1 MSWKVSVFAS
11 MDDLK
16 LSNAAVVG
24 VCVRNKK
31 GIPLEDGCV
40 SFRRGTVEPDGATA
54 MVDIESSSD
63 RRKPRSSP
71 WSSKILIPVSTTSSP
86 PTGNMMSRRYTDV
99 YCIRDNR
106 R

>member
-31 GIPLEDGCV
+31 GIPLENGCV

-54 MVDIESSSD
+54 MVDIESSSNRVLD
-63 RRKPRSSP
+63 QKAKKLSLVVQD
-71 WSSKILIPVSTTSSP
+71 IDTGVNHFIP
-86 PTGNMMSRRYTDV
+86 TDGEYDV
-99 YCIRDNR
+99 EEVF
-106 R
+106 

>member
-54 MVDIESSSD
+54 MVDIESSSNRVLNQKAKKLSLVVQD
-63 RRKPRSSP
+63 
-71 WSSKILIPVSTTSSP
+71 IDTGVNHFIP
-86 PTGNMMSRRYTDV
+86 TDGEYDV
-99 YCIRDNR
+99 EEVF
-106 R
+106 

>member
-31 GIPLEDGCV
+31 GIPLEAGCV

-63 RRKPRSSP
+63 RVLDQKAKKLS
-71 WSSKILIPVSTTSSP
+71 LVVQDMDTGVNHFIP
-86 PTGNMMSRRYTDV
+86 TDGEYDV
-99 YCIRDNR
+99 EEVF
-106 R
+106 

>member
-40 SFRRGTVEPDGATA
+40 SFRRGTVEPDGATD

-63 RRKPRSSP
+63 RVLDQKAKKLSLVVQDIDTGV
-71 WSSKILIPVSTTSSP
+71 KHCIP
-86 PTGNMMSRRYTDV
+86 TDGEYDVEEV
-99 YCIRDNR
+99 Y
-106 R
+106 

>member
-54 MVDIESSSD
+54 MVDIESSSNRVLGQKAKKLSLVVQD
-63 RRKPRSSP
+63 
-71 WSSKILIPVSTTSSP
+71 IDTGVNHFIP
-86 PTGNMMSRRYTDV
+86 TDGEYDVEEV
-99 YCIRDNR
+99 Y
-106 R
+106 

>member
-63 RRKPRSSP
+63 RVLKQKAKKLSLVVQD
-71 WSSKILIPVSTTSSP
+71 IDTGVNHFIP
-86 PTGNMMSRRYTDV
+86 TDGEYDV
-99 YCIRDNR
+99 EEVF
-106 R
+106 

>member
-31 GIPLEDGCV
+31 GIPLENGCV

-63 RRKPRSSP
+63 RVLDQKAKKLS
-71 WSSKILIPVSTTSSP
+71 LVVQDMDTGVNHFIP
-86 PTGNMMSRRYTDV
+86 TDGEYDVEEV
-99 YCIRDNR
+99 Y
-106 R
+106 

>member
-54 MVDIESSSD
+54 MVDIESSSNRVLNQKAKKLSLVVQD
-63 RRKPRSSP
+63 
-71 WSSKILIPVSTTSSP
+71 IDTGVNHFIP
-86 PTGNMMSRRYTDV
+86 TDGEYDVEEV
-99 YCIRDNR
+99 Y
-106 R
+106 

>member
-31 GIPLEDGCV
+31 GIPLENGCV

-54 MVDIESSSD
+54 MVDIESSSNRVLNQKAKKLSLVVQD
-63 RRKPRSSP
+63 
-71 WSSKILIPVSTTSSP
+71 IDTGVNHFIP
-86 PTGNMMSRRYTDV
+86 TDGEYDV
-99 YCIRDNR
+99 EEVF
-106 R
+106 